1 MDLCH
6 GLGVVALTAA
16 VAFGL
21 LWLYW
26 LQQIRADVNKAL
38 PMSERQDWKLRDEFF
53 SSVPMRV
60 RFWRNVRMHW
70 FWDEHVRLFP
80 SSRKRI
86 YCALSLI
93 LFFTIPIA
101 CLIACVLAG
110 GVF

>member
-1 MDLCH
+1 MGMCH
-6 GLGVVALTAA
+6 ALRLVASAA
-16 VAFGL
+16 FIAFGI
-21 LWLYW
+21 LWLYL

-38 PMSERQDWKLRDEFF
+38 PMTERQDWKLWDEFS

-70 FWDEHVRLFP
+70 FWDEHVKLFP
-80 SSRKRI
+80 ASHKRI

-93 LFFTIPIA
+93 LAFTIPIT
-101 CLIACVLAG
+101 CLIACLLTG